1 METSKLKNSVLK
13 HVESA
18 DEQLLKLM
26 KALAESY
33 ENQDIST
40 SSLSEKQYEIL
51 DERRRSH
58 LAKKGNPLRGMRHRE
73 MFEIYSNH
81 LWISINHSMHA
92 INREPTD

>member
-1 METSKLKNSVLK
+1 METSELKNSVLN

-33 ENQDIST
+33 ENLDSST
-40 SSLSEKQYEIL
+40 SSLSEKHYEIL

-58 LAKKGNPLRGMRHRE
+58 LAGESKSLTWGEVKRNARNAKK
-73 MFEIYSNH
+73 
-81 LWISINHSMHA
+81 
-92 INREPTD
+92 

>member
-1 METSKLKNSVLK
+1 METSELKNSVLN

-33 ENQDIST
+33 ENQHIST
-40 SSLSEKQYEIL
+40 SSLSEKHYEIL

-58 LAKKGNPLRGMRHRE
+58 LAGESKSFTWDG
-73 MFEIYSNH
+73 
-81 LWISINHSMHA
+81 A
-92 INREPTD
+92 